1 MITHL
6 DDMLRILFKLLTAVR
21 SKPVVA
27 HFARVIVQNA
37 AAARHLDQLARRGEC
52 GVVQLQSPVV
62 VAPLPV
68 FVGVE
73 PISSRWHIGVL
84 TVPQPTI

>member
-6 DDMLRILFKLLTAVR
+6 DDMLRILFKLLTRVR

-27 HFARVIVQNA
+27 HSARLMIQHV
-37 AAARHLDQLARRGEC
+37 AAARHPDQLARRGEC

-68 FVGVE
+68 FVVVE
-73 PISSRWHIGVL
+73 PISSRWQIGVL
-84 TVPQPTI
+84 TVLQPT